1 MQVDAKSKATIVV
14 MQVDAKSKATI
25 VVIHKLL
32 QKNTVR
38 SYAFQTS
45 PRFVGASQPHSK
57 QEKIGILK

>member
-1 MQVDAKSKATIVV
+1 

-32 QKNTVR
+32 QKSTVR

-45 PRFVGASQPHSK
+45 PYFVGASQPHSK
-57 QEKIGILK
+57 QEKIEILQ